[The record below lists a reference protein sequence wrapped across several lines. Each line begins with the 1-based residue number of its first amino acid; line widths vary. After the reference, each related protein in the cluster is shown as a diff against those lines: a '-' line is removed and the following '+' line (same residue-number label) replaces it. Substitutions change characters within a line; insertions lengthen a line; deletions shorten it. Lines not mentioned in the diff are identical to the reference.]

1 MLIAGRRCILHGVP
15 LVISSPVRSRAA
27 VPQIRYDQLA
37 RTLKDKPSGGVFFFY
52 GDEDFFREEAIGRV
66 VSHYLDDATRD
77 FNFDQLRGSDVDADA
92 LASTLATPPM
102 MAEHRVVV
110 VRDAQGLSQK
120 GRDAVEAAAKKPEP
134 GTVLV
139 VSASIPS
146 GSKAKFYD
154 ELKKAA
160 VSTEFA
166 ALSADDAP
174 EWLMDEASGS
184 YGVELDAD
192 AARAI
197 VTAMGVDL
205 GMLVAELK
213 KLVAYAHDRKR
224 ISLDDVKAVGGAIPR
239 ADRWAWFDLVAE
251 RRFREAIDIL
261 PILLEQGDNGVG
273 LVIGMGGVLLKV
285 GIACAGGQRALEA
298 ELKPFQ
304 RWMARRIVPQ
314 ARKWTLPEV
323 DRALSEL
330 LRADRLLK
338 SASMSDRQAMEELLL
353 RLWAIRP
360 ARGEGRAA

>member
-1 MLIAGRRCILHGVP
+1 MPRRSHSAPGTGTQHFP
-15 LVISSPVRSRAA
+15 G
-27 VPQIRYDQLA
+27 VPQIRYDQLD
-37 RTLKDKPSGGVFFFY
+37 RTLREKTAGGAFFFH

-66 VSHYLDDATRD
+66 VSRYLDEATRD
-77 FNFDQLRGSDVDADA
+77 FNFDQLRGAEVDAEA

-120 GRDAVEAAAKKPEP
+120 GRDVVEAATKKPEP

-154 ELKKAA
+154 ELKKHGTS
-160 VSTEFA
+160 VEFA
-166 ALSADDAP
+166 SLSADDAP
-174 EWLMDEASGS
+174 GWLMEEAQQHGA
-184 YGVELDAD
+184 EMDAD

-197 VTAMGVDL
+197 VTAMGVEL

-213 KLVAYAHDRKR
+213 KLVAYAGDRKR
-224 ISLDDVKAVGGAIPR
+224 ITLDDVKAVGGAIPR
-239 ADRWAWFDLVAE
+239 ADRWAWFDLVAD
-251 RRFREAIDIL
+251 RRFREAIDVL

-314 ARKWTLPEV
+314 ARRWTLPEV

-330 LRADRLLK
+330 LRTDRLLK

-360 ARGEGRAA
+360 AQAEGRAA

>member
-1 MLIAGRRCILHGVP
+1 
-15 LVISSPVRSRAA
+15 
-27 VPQIRYDQLA
+27 VPQIRYDQLD
-37 RTLKDKPSGGVFFFY
+37 RTLREKTAGGAFFFF
-52 GDEDFFREEAIGRV
+52 GDEDFFREEAIRRV
-66 VSHYLDDATRD
+66 VSAYLDEATRD

-120 GRDAVEAAAKKPEP
+120 GREVVEAAAKSPEP
-134 GTVLV
+134 GTALV
-139 VSASIPS
+139 VSASIPQ

-154 ELKKAA
+154 ELKKHAT
-160 VSTEFA
+160 SIEFA
-166 ALSADDAP
+166 ALAADDAP
-174 EWLMDEASGS
+174 GWLMEEARGH
-184 YGVELDAD
+184 GVELDAD

-197 VTAMGVDL
+197 VSAMGVEL

-213 KLVAYAHDRKR
+213 KLVAYANERKR
-224 ISLDDVKAVGGAIPR
+224 ITLDDVKAVGGSIPR

-251 RRFREAIDIL
+251 RRFREAIDVL

-285 GIACAGGQRALEA
+285 GIAVAGGQRALEA

-304 RWMARRIVPQ
+304 RWMARRIVPV
-314 ARKWTLPEV
+314 ARKWTLPEI
-323 DRALSEL
+323 DQALAEL
-330 LRADRLLK
+330 LRTDRLLK

-360 ARGEGRAA
+360 SRGERAA

>member
-1 MLIAGRRCILHGVP
+1 M
-15 LVISSPVRSRAA
+15 
-27 VPQIRYDQLA
+27 PQIRYDQLD
-37 RTLKDKPSGGVFFFY
+37 RTLREKTAGGAFFFF
-52 GDEDFFREEAIGRV
+52 GDEDFFREEAIRRV
-66 VSHYLDDATRD
+66 VSAYLDEATRD

-120 GRDAVEAAAKKPEP
+120 GREVVEAAAKSPEP
-134 GTVLV
+134 GTALV
-139 VSASIPS
+139 VSASIPQ

-154 ELKKAA
+154 ELKKHAT
-160 VSTEFA
+160 SIEFA
-166 ALSADDAP
+166 ALAADDAP
-174 EWLMDEASGS
+174 GWLMEEARGH
-184 YGVELDAD
+184 GVELDAD

-197 VTAMGVDL
+197 VSAMGVEL

-213 KLVAYAHDRKR
+213 KLVAYANERKR
-224 ISLDDVKAVGGAIPR
+224 ITLDDVKAVGGSIPR

-251 RRFREAIDIL
+251 RRFREAIDVL

-285 GIACAGGQRALEA
+285 GIAVAGGQRALEA

-304 RWMARRIVPQ
+304 RWMARRIVPV
-314 ARKWTLPEV
+314 ARKWTLPEI
-323 DRALSEL
+323 DQALAEL
-330 LRADRLLK
+330 LRTDRLLK

-360 ARGEGRAA
+360 SRGERAA